1 MAYCKYYADGW
12 NFNWALQ
19 LLQICLIYSN
29 FYMKI
34 ALKYIWSGMSSV
46 STEYFGMEHMSL
58 FPTKKALVPWG
69 ISLNPDTPIWL

>member
-1 MAYCKYYADGW
+1 
-12 NFNWALQ
+12 
-19 LLQICLIYSN
+19 
-29 FYMKI
+29 MKI

-69 ISLNPDTPIWL
+69 ISLNPDITIWL